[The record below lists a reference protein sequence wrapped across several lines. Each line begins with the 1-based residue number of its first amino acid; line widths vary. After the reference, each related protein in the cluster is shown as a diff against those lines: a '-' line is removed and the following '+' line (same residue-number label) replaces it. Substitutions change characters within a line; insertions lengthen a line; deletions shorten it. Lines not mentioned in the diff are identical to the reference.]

1 MRRHWI
7 LFGSISGI
15 CAVVASAVAIGWAA
29 SDEKKGVE
37 SFLPADSVFYVG
49 WDGTARHKEAWEKTA
64 AYDSLEKSGL
74 LGTLTKIALSYVPAE
89 HRADADAVRDVVK
102 SIAQKGFSVSLSLPK
117 GTNIPLIVLVLQDAG
132 GLEPALGARLPQLF
146 GDSAKFESLMVR
158 GRKVTRVRPT
168 EHEDIELGWWAEG
181 GHLVAVFGKGGIESV
196 MDVADGK
203 SPAISTS
210 AHWKKYRED
219 RKDFNPAFC
228 GWLDVAGLKNRY
240 STFVVREKSEKES
253 QLTVGQLMEV
263 FGVDRMGSIVCRCGF
278 RDQALVSDFLV
289 EAPAP
294 RTGLMALLDQRA
306 ITLAEIPPLAKD
318 TNTFVLCSF
327 DWSKTYDVIA
337 KLARDIGNTVSVNGA
352 AQVDGFISQLPVLLG
367 FDLKRD
373 LFDSLGDV
381 LCVYNDSSA
390 AIPGGF
396 GFGLAIQVKDAE
408 KLKKTLQ
415 TAFDRLQAQF
425 PNGLTVTRDEH
436 LGREVSV
443 VGIGP
448 LPIRPALCVD
458 KQWLFVGLSPQ
469 AVQSS
474 LLRIDGKLDA
484 WKPSTDQQT
493 ALDAV
498 PKKFQM
504 LTLSDPRPTYTAIVT
519 FLPFVLTGIDQ
530 AMPAQGPGQTKRNSG
545 KRVALLSE
553 LPPPD
558 VLTRSMFPNS
568 SAWTVDDRGL
578 HGKSRESAPGLVGA
592 GGIAVSAF
600 AVALL
605 LPAVQAAREAAR
617 RTQSKNNMKQLML
630 ALHNY
635 NDVNSA
641 FPAGTHPNK
650 DLKPAKRLSW
660 LVDILPYV
668 ELKPVYDQIVFA
680 KAWDDPAN
688 RQPVMTPINLFL
700 NPSAPQKKSVYPV
713 TNYVGLA
720 GLGADGPTLPVTS
733 PKAGC
738 FAYDRVTRI
747 RDITDGMSNT
757 AMISEIS
764 KDEGSWAAG
773 GRPTIR
779 PLTTQPYIDG
789 PDGIGGSH
797 PEGGLIGLAD
807 GSVRF
812 FSKNVDPKVM
822 EAVVTIHGGEIVDL
836 SGGR

>member
-1 MRRHWI
+1 
-7 LFGSISGI
+7 
-15 CAVVASAVAIGWAA
+15 VASAVAIGLAA
-29 SDEKKGVE
+29 SDEKKTVE
-37 SFLPADSVFYVG
+37 SFLPANSVLYIG
-49 WDGTARHKEAWEKTA
+49 WDGTARNKEAWEKTA
-64 AYDSLEKSGL
+64 AYDALEKSGL
-74 LGTLTKIALSYVPAE
+74 LGTLTKIALSYVPTE
-89 HRADADAVRDVVK
+89 HRADADAIRDLVK
-102 SIAQKGFSVSLSLPK
+102 SIAQKGFSASLSLPK
-117 GTNIPLIVLVLQDAG
+117 GTNIPLVVLVLQDAAA
-132 GLEPALGARLPQLF
+132 LEPALDARLPRLV
-146 GDSAKFESLMVR
+146 GNSVKFESLMVR
-158 GRKVTRVRPT
+158 GRKVTRARSP
-168 EHEDIELGWWAEG
+168 EHEGVEIGWWAEG
-181 GHLVAVFGKGGIESV
+181 GHLIAVFGKGGIESV
-196 MDVADGK
+196 LDVADGK
-203 SPAISTS
+203 SPAITTT
-210 AHWKKYRED
+210 AQWRKYRED
-219 RKDFNPAFC
+219 RQDFNPVFC
-228 GWLDVAGLKNRY
+228 GWLDVASLKNRFA
-240 STFVVREKSEKES
+240 TFVVQEKSQQEPR
-253 QLTVGQLMEV
+253 LTVGQLMEV
-263 FGVDRMGSIVCRCGF
+263 FGVDRMGSLVCRCGF

-294 RTGLMALLDQRA
+294 RTGLMALLDQRP
-306 ITLAEIPPLAKD
+306 ITLADRPPLAKD
-318 TNTFVLCSF
+318 TNTLVLCSF
-327 DWSKTYDVIA
+327 DWSKTYDVIV
-337 KLARDIGNTVSVNGA
+337 KLARDIGNTVAVNGS
-352 AQVDGFISQLPVLLG
+352 AQVDGFISQLPALLG
-367 FDLKRD
+367 FDLKHD
-373 LFDSLGDV
+373 LLDSLGDV
-381 LCVYNDSSA
+381 ICVYNDSSVP
-390 AIPGGF
+390 IPGGF

-408 KLKKTLQ
+408 RLKKTLQ

-443 VGIGP
+443 IGIGP

-469 AVQSS
+469 TVQSS
-474 LLRIDGKLDA
+474 LLRVDGKLDT

-498 PKKFQM
+498 PKKFQ
-504 LTLSDPRPTYTAIVT
+504 LLSLSDPRPTYTAIVT

-530 AMPAQGPGQTKRNSG
+530 AMLAHGPEQAKRSSG
-545 KRVALLSE
+545 KRMALLSE

-558 VLTRSMFPNS
+558 LLTRAMFPNA

-578 HGKSRESAPGLVGA
+578 HGKSRESAPGLVGS
-592 GGIAVSAF
+592 GGIVVSAA
-600 AVALL
+600 AVAIL
-605 LPAVQAAREAAR
+605 LPAIQAAREAAR
-617 RTQSKNNMKQLML
+617 RTQSQNNMKQIML

-635 NDVNSA
+635 HDVYRS
-641 FPAGTHPNK
+641 FPSGTHPNK
-650 DLKPAKRLSW
+650 DLKPDKRLSW
-660 LVDILPYV
+660 LVEILPGLEYQS
-668 ELKPVYDQIVFA
+668 LHNQINFG

-688 RQPVMTPINLFL
+688 RQAVTTSISVFL
-700 NPSAPQKKSVYPV
+700 NPSSPQQRKGPYPV

-738 FAYDRVTRI
+738 FGYDRVTRI
-747 RDITDGMSNT
+747 RDITDGLSNT

-822 EAVVTIHGGEIVDL
+822 EALVTIQGGESVNL